1 MPLFVMRH
9 GESLWNK
16 ENKFTGWVDIGLSD
30 KGKEEALMAGSQLM
44 EFDFD
49 HIITSDLKR
58 TQQTAV
64 LLLKYR
70 PDNRKN
76 KILFHIAEEIK
87 ERNYGDLAGI
97 NKADLRLKYGE
108 EQMHKW
114 RRSYWDGPPNGENLN
129 DVKER
134 VGPYFDHFV
143 RPLLEENKSVLMIAH
158 GNTLRALFV
167 HLGFKNESSIE
178 SFEVATATP
187 IAIDLANHSYHYI
200 NDFLLR
206 GTQILDSRGYP
217 TVQVSCIDVRT
228 GKIVGTGSSPSG
240 ASCGSNEVLEMRDN
254 NPSFYKGKSVL
265 RAIDNLNIVNREM
278 SLNYRNFTDLKKID
292 EQLVTIDGTD
302 LKTKL
307 GGNLTTAVSF
317 CLANVSA
324 RLEDKELFEFFKETY
339 NKKGMITLP
348 TPFVNIINGGKHG
361 VTDDLKIQEFMIFPN
376 ELYTVEKKMQIIAEV
391 YHTLKEVLVK
401 KYGKTAKSIGDEG
414 GFCPPITSADEALFV
429 IEEAITE
436 AHYTVNEDVFLAL
449 DCAASEFY
457 NKNTGMYEIEKGK
470 FLTSDLLVNWY
481 QDLLAR
487 HPALKSIE
495 DPFDEHDY
503 AAWARLTSE
512 CGDKI
517 LIVGD
522 DLFTTN
528 PKLIK
533 KGLQENWANSLL
545 LKVNQIGT
553 LSEAAQSA
561 QMMMDKNRVVI
572 VSHRSGETNHAFIVD
587 LAVGIGAR
595 FLKIG
600 SPCRGERVAK
610 FNRLIEI
617 EERLKMGV

>member
-9 GESLWNK
+9 GESIWNK
-16 ENKFTGWVDIGLSD
+16 ENKFTGWVDIGLSE
-30 KGKEEALMAGSQLM
+30 KGKEEALLAGSQLM
-44 EFDFD
+44 EFDLD

-76 KILFHIAEEIK
+76 NILFHIAEEIK

-97 NKADLRLKYGE
+97 NKAELRLKYGE

-114 RRSYWDGPPNGENLN
+114 RRSYWDSPPSGENLH
-129 DVKER
+129 DVRKR
-134 VGPYFDHFV
+134 VGAHFDKSV
-143 RPLLEENKSVLMIAH
+143 RPLLQENKNVLMIAH

-167 HLGFKNESSIE
+167 HLGFKNETTIE
-178 SFEVATATP
+178 NFEVATATP
-187 IAIDLANHSYHYI
+187 IVIDLVDHSYHYV
-200 NDFLLR
+200 NDFKLR

-217 TVQVSCIDVRT
+217 TVQVSCVDIRSC
-228 GKIVGTGSSPSG
+228 KIVGTGSSPSG
-240 ASCGSNEVLEMRDN
+240 ASCGSNEVLELRDG

-265 RAIDNLNIVNREM
+265 KAIDNLIVVNREI
-278 SLNYRNFTDLKKID
+278 SLNYRNFADLKKMD
-292 EQLVTIDGTD
+292 EQLIAIDGTD
-302 LKTKL
+302 LKTRL
-307 GGNLTTAVSF
+307 GGNLTTAISF
-317 CLANVSA
+317 CLANVA
-324 RLEDKELFEFFKETY
+324 AKLEDKELFEYIKNTFN
-339 NKKGMITLP
+339 NKGLISLP

-361 VTDDLKIQEFMIFPN
+361 VTDNLKIQEFMIFPN
-376 ELYTVEKKMQIIAEV
+376 ELYSVEKKMQIIAEV
-391 YHTLKEVLVK
+391 YHTLKEVLVR
-401 KYGKTAKSIGDEG
+401 KYGKTAQSTGDEG

-429 IEEAITE
+429 IEEAITT
-436 AHYTVNEDVFLAL
+436 ANYIVNEDVFLAL

-457 NKNTGMYEIEKGK
+457 NKDTGLYEIEKGT
-470 FLTSDLLVNWY
+470 FLTSDALVSWY
-481 QDLLAR
+481 QELLCR

-503 AAWARLTSE
+503 IAWARLTNE

-528 PKLIK
+528 PKLVK
-533 KGLQENWANSLL
+533 EGLKGNWANSLL

-553 LSEAAQSA
+553 ISEAVQSA
-561 QMMMDKNRVVI
+561 QMMMEKNRVVI